1 MIIDF
6 PLCESYAQFM
16 KANEL
21 SVEIHYMNSNEVYN
35 LTGYVVRKKK
45 VCIKLQI
52 DANSTHAQSPGA
64 SRTVRRQFGMC
75 SQMQALTHTSQ
86 SNG

>member
-35 LTGYVVRKKK
+35 LTGSVFRKKY
-45 VCIKLQI
+45 
-52 DANSTHAQSPGA
+52 AYSY
-64 SRTVRRQFGMC
+64 R
-75 SQMQALTHTSQ
+75 LTLTQ
-86 SNG
+86 CMLNYQVPLEL